1 MLDGATAQLILIK
14 LSLYGCSA
22 NKMKKGNESEREGER
37 DGKRERN
44 AINNVIN
51 SAGSGEAER
60 HREGLMHD
68 CLKLGIE
75 KRKGNKVESQAK
87 NTLNIPNQASLLHL
101 HEYLYSEVTRH

>member
-14 LSLYGCSA
+14 LSLFRRLA
-22 NKMKKGNESEREGER
+22 NEMKKGMSAKESGREGER

-60 HREGLMHD
+60 RREGLMHH

-75 KRKGNKVESQAK
+75 RRNGNKVES
-87 NTLNIPNQASLLHL
+87 
-101 HEYLYSEVTRH
+101 